1 MRINV
6 LFSERNENFNGN
18 VQESD
23 QTFKYGFGDAQVI
36 TERDYNKLINKPMIN
51 SVVLEGAIT
60 AEDLGLARVYYD
72 TKAAWDRQTT
82 LVAERSVVYIYSD
95 YKILED
101 EAGNQTEIAGIKIG
115 DGSSYLIDM
124 PFITDAATY
133 MIVTHIADNT
143 VHITAAEREFW
154 NNKVS
159 AFINPQSSGEELVL
173 SKTQYELNGVI
184 VDCQ

>member
-6 LFSERNENFNGN
+6 IFREENEKIKLTNKPLSEYMNVSFSDI
-18 VQESD
+18 QYIPQD
-23 QTFKYGFGDAQVI
+23 
-36 TERDYNKLINKPMIN
+36 DYNKLENKPMIN

-60 AEDLGLARVYYD
+60 AEELGLARVYYD

-82 LVAERSVVYIYSD
+82 LIAERSVVYIYSD

-133 MIVTHIADNT
+133 MIVTHIADKT
-143 VHITAAEREFW
+143 MHVTAAEREFW

-159 AFINPQSSGEELVL
+159 AFINPQSGGEELIL